1 MHALRM
7 LNLCK
12 ILHGKLVSDV
22 ISDHDL
28 PLASNSNPPDHSF
41 LQCSVQLSGY
51 SKLNEINFDKEDQA
65 SGNTDNSHNFL
76 KRKYNVKSISTNI
89 FSSERCVVALNGI
102 IDSLLRVQNVKNEI
116 DAIYDTLINTLHDEM
131 SEHILYKDI
140 RSSTRKVK
148 NRGKPYWN
156 NELKNLFKRACK
168 AEKNYLRFKGD
179 HRRKLTL
186 KMEFKTARK
195 TFDKILRQ
203 EERKFTKERREKIQT
218 LNTSNPKE
226 FWNEIKKLG
235 PGRKNTIIDNVVMDD
250 GTYSNDPNVIRERW
264 KEEYSELFSEN
275 TTNVDNEFMERIKA
289 LNSQWELEFEQ
300 LRVNVDDNESQ
311 HISSMNDEITIE
323 ETKRAIRKAKNE
335 KAVGL
340 DNIPNEIIKNDKL
353 LTVLHRLFNTCFT
366 HGIVPEYWAKS
377 IIHPLLKKGKDY
389 RDPLGYRCISLIST
403 IAKTYSNILN
413 TRLLEYLEDNSLLSE
428 EQNGFR
434 KLRSCLDHI
443 YSLCTILRN
452 RKLANKDTFLCFID
466 FQKAFDSVDHNLLF
480 HKLLSI
486 GIHGNMYKAIKSTYE
501 KLQAAVRL
509 NGSLT
514 DWFSVEAGVRQGD
527 NLAPTLFAVFVDDLV
542 TEINRIGKGIN
553 IGTDSLS
560 CLLYADDIVLISDTV
575 DGLQSLLHCV
585 TDWSKTW
592 RLKVNTDKT
601 KIMHVRKASKPKND
615 YEFQLNNMTLET
627 VSKYRYLGLVIT
639 ENLDYK
645 ETTNELVSSGSRSLG
660 SLVSKYYAMDGM
672 DFDTYTKIFDST
684 VLPILEY
691 GSGVWG
697 NKRYDSLERLQY
709 RAIRTFLGVS
719 LTTPIPAITGDMGWY
734 PVHHRIQVNIVRL
747 YCRLVKL
754 PDTRICRKVFVWDQ
768 NISTRYRDTC
778 GSITQRNCLIH
789 ADSAMYFF

>member
-1 MHALRM
+1 
-7 LNLCK
+7 
-12 ILHGKLVSDV
+12 
-22 ISDHDL
+22 
-28 PLASNSNPPDHSF
+28 
-41 LQCSVQLSGY
+41 
-51 SKLNEINFDKEDQA
+51 
-65 SGNTDNSHNFL
+65 
-76 KRKYNVKSISTNI
+76 
-89 FSSERCVVALNGI
+89 
-102 IDSLLRVQNVKNEI
+102 
-116 DAIYDTLINTLHDEM
+116 
-131 SEHILYKDI
+131 
-140 RSSTRKVK
+140 
-148 NRGKPYWN
+148 
-156 NELKNLFKRACK
+156 
-168 AEKNYLRFKGD
+168 
-179 HRRKLTL
+179 
-186 KMEFKTARK
+186 MEFKTARK
-195 TFDKILRQ
+195 TFDKTLRQ
-203 EERKFTKERREKIQT
+203 EEQKFTKERREKIQT

-226 FWNEIKKLG
+226 FWNEIRKLG

-311 HISSMNDEITIE
+311 HDEITIE
-323 ETKRAIRKAKNE
+323 ETK
-335 KAVGL
+335 L
-340 DNIPNEIIKNDKL
+340 
-353 LTVLHRLFNTCFT
+353 
-366 HGIVPEYWAKS
+366 
-377 IIHPLLKKGKDY
+377 
-389 RDPLGYRCISLIST
+389 
-403 IAKTYSNILN
+403 
-413 TRLLEYLEDNSLLSE
+413 
-428 EQNGFR
+428 
-434 KLRSCLDHI
+434 
-443 YSLCTILRN
+443 
-452 RKLANKDTFLCFID
+452 
-466 FQKAFDSVDHNLLF
+466 
-480 HKLLSI
+480 
-486 GIHGNMYKAIKSTYE
+486 
-501 KLQAAVRL
+501 
-509 NGSLT
+509 
-514 DWFSVEAGVRQGD
+514 EAGVRQGD

-615 YEFQLNNMTLET
+615 YAFQLNNMTLET
-627 VSKYRYLGLVIT
+627 VSKYRYLGLVIN
-639 ENLDYK
+639 EHLDYK

-697 NKRYDSLERLQY
+697 HKRYDSLERLQY

-734 PVHHRIQVNIVRL
+734 PIHHRIQVNIVRL

-754 PDTRICRKVFVWDQ
+754 PDTRICRKVFLWDQ
-768 NISTRYRDTC
+768 NMSTRYRDTWFNHAKKLFDSC
-778 GSITQRNCLIH
+778 GLNDVL
-789 ADSAMYFF
+789 F

>member
-1 MHALRM
+1 
-7 LNLCK
+7 
-12 ILHGKLVSDV
+12 
-22 ISDHDL
+22 
-28 PLASNSNPPDHSF
+28 
-41 LQCSVQLSGY
+41 
-51 SKLNEINFDKEDQA
+51 
-65 SGNTDNSHNFL
+65 
-76 KRKYNVKSISTNI
+76 
-89 FSSERCVVALNGI
+89 
-102 IDSLLRVQNVKNEI
+102 
-116 DAIYDTLINTLHDEM
+116 
-131 SEHILYKDI
+131 
-140 RSSTRKVK
+140 
-148 NRGKPYWN
+148 
-156 NELKNLFKRACK
+156 
-168 AEKNYLRFKGD
+168 
-179 HRRKLTL
+179 
-186 KMEFKTARK
+186 
-195 TFDKILRQ
+195 
-203 EERKFTKERREKIQT
+203 
-218 LNTSNPKE
+218 
-226 FWNEIKKLG
+226 
-235 PGRKNTIIDNVVMDD
+235 MDD

-366 HGIVPEYWAKS
+366 HGIVPEYWAK
-377 IIHPLLKKGKDY
+377 I
-389 RDPLGYRCISLIST
+389 
-403 IAKTYSNILN
+403 
-413 TRLLEYLEDNSLLSE
+413 
-428 EQNGFR
+428 
-434 KLRSCLDHI
+434 
-443 YSLCTILRN
+443 
-452 RKLANKDTFLCFID
+452 
-466 FQKAFDSVDHNLLF
+466 
-480 HKLLSI
+480 
-486 GIHGNMYKAIKSTYE
+486 
-501 KLQAAVRL
+501 
-509 NGSLT
+509 
-514 DWFSVEAGVRQGD
+514 EAGVRQGD

-542 TEINRIGKGIN
+542 TEIKRICKEIN

-697 NKRYDSLERLQY
+697 HKRYDSLERLQY

-734 PVHHRIQVNIVRL
+734 PIHHRIQVNIVRL

-754 PDTRICRKVFVWDQ
+754 PDTRICRKVFLWDQ
-768 NISTRYRDTC
+768 NMSTRYRDTWFNHAKKLFDSC
-778 GSITQRNCLIH
+778 GLNDVFFLENQHIITPYLI
-789 ADSAMYFF
+789 DSVKTHLENEHKQSWLDNIQQMPKLRTYKLLKQNLKQKLF